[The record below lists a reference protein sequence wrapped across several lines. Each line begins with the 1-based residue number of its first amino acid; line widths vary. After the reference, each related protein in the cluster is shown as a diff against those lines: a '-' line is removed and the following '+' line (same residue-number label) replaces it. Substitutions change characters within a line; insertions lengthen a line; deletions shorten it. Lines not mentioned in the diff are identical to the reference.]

1 MTTTIHS
8 SSFLFNLFVR
18 FFSSRKSLS
27 LWQLTHG
34 NIFIQMIYSL
44 DNELLDCEY
53 LDGLE
58 FVEQFNEKFNEE
70 ISEAMKHRSS
80 IDLNV
85 LSQSYQLPKFRHQT
99 KINKIDMTMDSIDEL
114 NGMKNL
120 TYQIITD
127 ITKIPDDLKQMTN
140 FNSLK
145 TQCDANHQKVMRII
159 NDLHSNSD
167 DSRRNATDHLNR

>member
-1 MTTTIHS
+1 
-8 SSFLFNLFVR
+8 
-18 FFSSRKSLS
+18 
-27 LWQLTHG
+27 
-34 NIFIQMIYSL
+34 MIYSL